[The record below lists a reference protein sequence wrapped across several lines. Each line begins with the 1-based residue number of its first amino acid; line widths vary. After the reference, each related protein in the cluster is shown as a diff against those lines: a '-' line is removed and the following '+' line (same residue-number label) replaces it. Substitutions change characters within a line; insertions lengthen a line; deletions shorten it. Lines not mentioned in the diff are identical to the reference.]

1 MDVEDQARGLR
12 WIARSKAVLTEETG
26 VMPTKGAGWTQP
38 RLFDCAE
45 DGAQVAGDRAER
57 FRRARRV
64 LEDTERRTGVKR
76 PPEPT
81 QDESDGAGE
90 G

>member
-1 MDVEDQARGLR
+1 MLQLC
-12 WIARSKAVLTEETG
+12 
-26 VMPTKGAGWTQP
+26 
-38 RLFDCAE
+38 LFDCAE

-57 FRRARRV
+57 FELARRV

-76 PPEPT
+76 PPQGTQEEP
-81 QDESDGAGE
+81 EEAGE